1 MRASSR
7 GTVTYSA
14 FLTVAVVGSEG
25 RANVA
30 YAKLERGGLYVAED
44 ELLRERRPDG
54 AVVLHA
60 VDRHEPE
67 AIVQLATESHALTA
81 PERGGVALE
90 RAAFQPIWAVW
101 PTLGPLGF
109 ELLVVDDDDAIHQLD
124 AFYNALAGDSV
135 LSDMKRSHLT
145 IRPRGRWCGYGH
157 PDISSGE

>member
-14 FLTVAVVGSEG
+14 FLTVAVIGSEG

-30 YAKLERGGLYVAED
+30 YAKLQRAGLYVAQD
-44 ELLRERRPDG
+44 ELLRKRRRDG

-67 AIVQLATESHALTA
+67 AIMQLAEESHALIA
-81 PERGGVALE
+81 PERGGVAIQ

-109 ELLVVDDDDAIHQLD
+109 ELLVVDDDDATQQLD
-124 AFYNALAGDSV
+124 AFYEALAGDSL

-157 PDISSGE
+157 PDVSSGE